1 MIRKLV
7 LSSIALVALT
17 FGSMSVAEA
26 QGTTPT
32 AEPSPTAIPCNVENY
47 NNCIAYPTGGFG
59 TAAPTA
65 TPSAAPAPT
74 SSAVVSADTVD
85 ATATA
90 GGGNAIAFTGVES
103 RVLGYAG
110 LGLIGFG
117 AVALIAARRRSES
130 DLD

>member
-26 QGTTPT
+26 QSTTPT
-32 AEPSPTAIPCNVENY
+32 TAPSPTAVVCSVEGY

-59 TAAPTA
+59 SAAPTA
-65 TPSAAPAPT
+65 APGTSPAPT
-74 SSAVVSADTVD
+74 SSAVASADAVA
-85 ATATA
+85 ATT
-90 GGGNAIAFTGVES
+90 GGGSAIAFTGAES

-130 DLD
+130 ELD